1 MSILRGCMESSFAK
15 PWISCKVPFYL
26 LLLFLT
32 VAVLYASG
40 FHNYSK
46 VLIKPLLNQ
55 EKQLNCSILV
65 IIAIYKSCSL
75 ILILLQRVACVHQ
88 TTIITDNYRQWK
100 RGKKTIMQNEQ
111 LMMNLLC
118 LCFLRVCRCIR
129 GRQCVDHCMYEC
141 RKILSHQ
148 TPYQSQSLL
157 QRLKSQTGSRS
168 HVGDVHNC
176 YVSVGDVQETQGP
189 SVWTGH
195 NVNPILHR
203 DLAIETGPDDL

>member
-40 FHNYSK
+40 SHNYSK

-55 EKQLNCSILV
+55 EKQLNCSI
-65 IIAIYKSCSL
+65 
-75 ILILLQRVACVHQ
+75 
-88 TTIITDNYRQWK
+88 
-100 RGKKTIMQNEQ
+100 MQNEQ

-118 LCFLRVCRCIR
+118 LCFPRVCRCIR

-141 RKILSHQ
+141 RTILSHQ

-176 YVSVGDVQETQGP
+176 YVSVGDVQKTQGP
-189 SVWTGH
+189 SV
-195 NVNPILHR
+195 
-203 DLAIETGPDDL
+203 